1 MADTFEKFTR
11 NAKVC
16 GYLVLDCALRVL
28 IGGAGNL
35 RARGHFILNSFG
47 ALNWADFVNAV
58 FFRRGLTCTLGLTN
72 DLIEG
77 GQLGTKNGF

>member
-1 MADTFEKFTR
+1 MTNLADTSDKFTR

-47 ALNWADFVNAV
+47 ALNW
-58 FFRRGLTCTLGLTN
+58 TTLNRKGRFCKHSL
-72 DLIEG
+72 
-77 GQLGTKNGF
+77 F